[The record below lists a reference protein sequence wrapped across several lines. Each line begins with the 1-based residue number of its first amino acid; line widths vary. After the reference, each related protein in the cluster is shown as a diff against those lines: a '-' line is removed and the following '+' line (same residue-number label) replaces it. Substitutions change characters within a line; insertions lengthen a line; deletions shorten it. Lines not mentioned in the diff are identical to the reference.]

1 MALRTLSLLITC
13 LVLTSLA
20 FAQKVPR
27 SVKPEDLEKYWV
39 MMKSS
44 VEGNAPLG
52 GKNMEQSGCAAV
64 SFIVEGNGR
73 TSNITI
79 EKVEPPGGLGELAA
93 SIASHLEFEPTII
106 NAGRDRVFS
115 SLIFPFNL
123 PPDPEGKDYQ
133 LWAIAGGKPVSAGVF
148 SVSAEGSAL
157 VPLLQFPTQG
167 SVAAFAVTLEP
178 AGGVPQ
184 PSGDMVLI
192 GTIGG

>member
-1 MALRTLSLLITC
+1 MSLRILMVVI
-13 LVLTSLA
+13 TSLGLAPSA

-27 SVKPEDLEKYWV
+27 SVSPESLEKYWV

-64 SFIVEGNGR
+64 SFIVEKNGR
-73 TSNITI
+73 ASDITV

-93 SIASHLEFEPTII
+93 SIASNLEFEPTIS

-123 PPDPEGKDYQ
+123 PPDPEART
-133 LWAIAGGKPVSAGVF
+133 AIMQRCVIPARAWKPK
-148 SVSAEGSAL
+148 
-157 VPLLQFPTQG
+157 Q
-167 SVAAFAVTLEP
+167 AVK
-178 AGGVPQ
+178 Q
-184 PSGDMVLI
+184 
-192 GTIGG
+192 